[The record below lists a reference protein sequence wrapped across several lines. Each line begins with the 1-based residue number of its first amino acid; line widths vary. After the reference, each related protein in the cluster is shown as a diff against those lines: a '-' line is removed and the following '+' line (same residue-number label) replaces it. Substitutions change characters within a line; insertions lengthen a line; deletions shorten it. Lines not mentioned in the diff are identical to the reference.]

1 MLDIYS
7 LKICQQ
13 KMITQNS
20 QYIEKKS
27 KKGINH
33 AKITCGW
40 QIKLS
45 KHVQKSLKVGFF
57 TVGFFTTVYEK
68 PICWRQ
74 ICYCYILKI
83 SDTDRNLKMIRENM
97 IVFPH

>member
-57 TVGFFTTVYEK
+57 TAGFLLLSMKNLFVEDKFVTVTYWK
-68 PICWRQ
+68 SV
-74 ICYCYILKI
+74 ILIGTWKWFGRI
-83 SDTDRNLKMIRENM
+83 W
-97 IVFPH
+97 